1 MYTMFFILLIW
12 ATLVI
17 IFILTYLKNDKDID
31 ATLSEVKDLF
41 KKINFKKVLGKKA
54 KGSSHKKE
62 PKEEKPFNDI
72 FIKGEEL
79 KLSKDDSKE
88 SRYANSF
95 NKDDVSSNVSTDII
109 LKMQNNDRFF
119 NESGKKKLIVPL
131 EALVFLTKDL
141 NPLVDNNGEIIIN
154 IKEEEDEEIRNLKEI
169 LITIRESDEV
179 IYKTDE
185 EIISSIRAL
194 FALMKKENLTLDKI
208 KENIIGKIKSQA
220 NELKEEAESK
230 IIKES
235 QDMNV
240 SSPVT
245 NNIKIEEPVKP
256 KIEASVKPK
265 AKEIISVKEDIKPK
279 IEENIKPKI
288 EENVKPVEID
298 PVIDYSMEAIDDSDI
313 YGSLVED
320 HTSLLASE
328 ISNDDIYSELA
339 NIETNGFDSNPYENE
354 ITEED
359 NNIKTIELS
368 ISDDD
373 IFNISDP
380 IEIKENDID
389 EILKIRKEF
398 EDKTFN
404 EDNNV
409 EKSSSIKEF
418 LHNLPFRQSSTI
430 KKIKNFRTFNEGI
443 FENNEDIGVF
453 FNNLIKLKPIIFN
466 DSKTVF
472 FADISLIFVAYA
484 ESFGLDFEFTLRS
497 IDKIN
502 TSNKLDGFKEGFIL
516 DLEDYVSDLIVG
528 DKKFSL
534 NHFTKENVG
543 YVGYGIWFD
552 FSVLNFSLNS
562 KDLDFYRSYPYENG
576 FKIAKVGEGNGV
588 KIVKDYDNCR
598 I

>member
-17 IFILTYLKNDKDID
+17 IFILTYFKNDKDMD
-31 ATLSEVKDLF
+31 ATLSEIKDLF
-41 KKINFKKVLGKKA
+41 KKINFKKVLSKKA

-79 KLSKDDSKE
+79 KLSKDDNKE
-88 SRYANSF
+88 SKYDNNF
-95 NKDDVSSNVSTDII
+95 NKNDQSSNVSTDII
-109 LKMQNNDRFF
+109 KKMQSNDRFF

-169 LITIRESDEV
+169 LITIRDSDEI

-194 FALMKKENLTLDKI
+194 FVLMKKENLTLDKI
-208 KENIIGKIKSQA
+208 KENIVGKIKSQA

-235 QDMNV
+235 EDIII
-240 SSPVT
+240 SSPVA
-245 NNIKIEEPVKP
+245 NK
-256 KIEASVKPK
+256 
-265 AKEIISVKEDIKPK
+265 KEIKTVDPIKPK
-279 IEENIKPKI
+279 IEIPAEPKVKEPTIVKEDIETEIKESANPI
-288 EENVKPVEID
+288 EVD
-298 PVIDYSMEAIDDSDI
+298 PTVDYSMENIDDSDI

-320 HTSLLASE
+320 PASLLAYE
-328 ISNDDIYSELA
+328 ISNDYIYSELA
-339 NIETNGFDSNPYENE
+339 NVETNGFDNNTYENE
-354 ITEED
+354 IIEED
-359 NNIKTIELS
+359 NKIKTVELS

-380 IEIKENDID
+380 IEVKEDDIN
-389 EILKIRKEF
+389 EILEIRKEV
-398 EDKTFN
+398 EDRLFN
-404 EDNNV
+404 EENNV
-409 EKSSSIKEF
+409 EDTLSIKEF
-418 LHNLPFRQSSTI
+418 LHNLPFKESSTI
-430 KKIKNFRTFNEGI
+430 KKVNDFRIFSEGI
-443 FENNEDIGVF
+443 FNNNEDIGVF

-484 ESFGLDFEFTLRS
+484 ESFGLDFEFALRS
-497 IDKIN
+497 IDKMN
-502 TSNKLDGFKEGFIL
+502 TSNKLDGFKEGFIS

-528 DKKFSL
+528 NKKFSL
-534 NHFTKENVG
+534 NYFTKENVG

-552 FSVLNFSLNS
+552 FSVLNFTLDS
-562 KDLDFYRSYPYENG
+562 KNLDFYRSFPYENG
-576 FKIAKVGEGNGV
+576 FKISKASEVTGV